1 MPHTHPV
8 HTHHTAPHAADSAAL
23 AQILELDAQALAE
36 HTAAVIAWLPVRTV
50 PRAVV
55 DLGAGTGAGT
65 FALLGQFPDAHV
77 TAVDSS
83 VDHLARLREKACATG
98 RTGRIDTIAADL
110 DAGTWPD
117 LGTPDLVWASASLH
131 HLADPVGALGKVGA
145 ALEPDG
151 LLAVVELAGLPRF
164 LPPTAPAERPGLE
177 DRCHDAADVL
187 HAGHLPHR
195 GADWAPLLSA
205 AGLTV
210 EDVRT
215 FAIEVPA
222 AENPAVGRYALATLR
237 QLRERVAAMI
247 PAEDRTALDRL
258 LDTTG
263 PHSILDRA
271 DLTLRTERTVWAA
284 RRTA

>member
-1 MPHTHPV
+1 MPHTHPA
-8 HTHHTAPHAADSAAL
+8 HAHHTTPQTPDSAAL
-23 AQILELDAQALAE
+23 AEILELDAQALAE
-36 HTAAVIAWLPVRTV
+36 YTAAIIAWLPLRAV
-50 PRAVV
+50 PRSIA

-65 FALLGQFPDAHV
+65 FALLGKFPDAHL

-98 RTGRIDTIAADL
+98 LTGRIDTITADL
-110 DAGTWPD
+110 DADTWPD

-131 HLADPVGALGKVGA
+131 HLTNPVGALGKVNS

-164 LPPTAPAERPGLE
+164 LPPTAPAEHPGLE
-177 DRCHDAADVL
+177 DRCHDAADAL
-187 HAGHLPHR
+187 HAGDLPHR

-205 AGLTV
+205 AGFTV

-215 FAIEVPA
+215 FTIEVPA
-222 AENPAVGRYALATLR
+222 AGNPAVGRYALATLR
-237 QLRERVAAMI
+237 HLRDSVAAMI
-247 PAEDRTALDRL
+247 PAADRSALDRL

-263 PHSILDRA
+263 AHSILDRA
-271 DLTLRTERTVWAA
+271 DLALRTERTVWAA